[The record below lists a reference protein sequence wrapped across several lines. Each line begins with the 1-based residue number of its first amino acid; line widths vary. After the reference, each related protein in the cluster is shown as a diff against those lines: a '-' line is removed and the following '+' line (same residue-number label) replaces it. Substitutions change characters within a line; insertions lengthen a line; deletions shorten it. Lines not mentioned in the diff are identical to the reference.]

1 MTLAYT
7 TSACSERRRFL
18 GNLLL
23 LFIDSL
29 CWAARAGVPCAAPRS
44 FEVISWLM
52 LFCIY
57 HTATTRRHSSLLL
70 RRRWRRGSFKR
81 RLLQYGQ
88 SVGIRRTRRRVQGG
102 RHLACD
108 NQCKCA
114 ARPAGSGTAVIDAT
128 GGGPTQRSA
137 VD

>member
-1 MTLAYT
+1 
-7 TSACSERRRFL
+7 
-18 GNLLL
+18 
-23 LFIDSL
+23 
-29 CWAARAGVPCAAPRS
+29 
-44 FEVISWLM
+44 M

-70 RRRWRRGSFKR
+70 RLLLLLRRGSFKR

-88 SVGIRRTRRRVQGG
+88 SVGIRRTRRRGQGG

-128 GGGPTQRSA
+128 GGGPTQSQSGA

>member
-1 MTLAYT
+1 MQRATPVSRKPAIAFY
-7 TSACSERRRFL
+7 RFIVL
-18 GNLLL
+18 G
-23 LFIDSL
+23 
-29 CWAARAGVPCAAPRS
+29 ARAGVPCAAPRS

-70 RRRWRRGSFKR
+70 LLLRRRGSFKR

-88 SVGIRRTRRRVQGG
+88 SVGIRRTRRRGQDG

-114 ARPAGSGTAVIDAT
+114 ARPAGSGTTVIDAT
-128 GGGPTQRSA
+128 GGGPTQRGA